1 MPITKAELN
10 QVLSD
15 VTDMT
20 NKLSR
25 LTDNDNLTQIAQQL
39 MAVKTNQTIGEN
51 LTVDEGLDIAE
62 RAIKNF
68 TPADTPEIDRWLE
81 RVLELS
87 RLLAQIKR
95 KDKNE

>member
-1 MPITKAELN
+1 MAFTKAELN
-10 QVLSD
+10 QVLAD

-95 KDKNE
+95 KDQNE